1 MGNQEKQQYDRVLNS
16 LLAKNSEDQLDVG
29 KACSQILSFY

>member
-1 MGNQEKQQYDRVLNS
+1 MGNQEKQQYDKVLNS

-29 KACSQILSFY
+29 RASSQIHSLF